1 MDGSDIEMVPAPERL
16 RPFVRRYLYANHQF
30 EGPVIIR
37 PKPTGYIY
45 FSNRFGSVDTN
56 FVVVD
61 GHKFPLD
68 SRWHF
73 AGQIIDHD
81 ITVHHSQ
88 RHEVIYCELSATALH
103 RLFDIPGER
112 ITGKAPRL
120 SDMRPEIEPLARA
133 HFVLGPRSARDEHVE
148 EANAFILALAERTG
162 PGDRLVEGAVAMF
175 EAANGAVRVTDI
187 CEELGTDQRTLN
199 RRFKH
204 IVGVNPKFFG
214 QILQINWVVGLL
226 LFQRR
231 LHAHRDGARGGLSR
245 SVPLPSRHA
254 AFLQRRPARIPGQ
267 RPHALQG
274 IPRLIAPL
282 RPKLVCSRVMGTP
295 TKHNGVGAIH
305 CRSLEVRISSVTRA
319 PRRRSR

>member
-1 MDGSDIEMVPAPERL
+1 MDASDVEMIPAPEGL
-16 RPFVRRYLYANHQF
+16 RPFVRRYLYVNHQF
-30 EGPVIIR
+30 EGPLIIR

-61 GHKFPLD
+61 GQKFPLD

-73 AGQIIDHD
+73 AGQIVDHD

-112 ITGKAPRL
+112 VTGKPPRL
-120 SDMRPEIEPLARA
+120 SDMRPEIEPLART
-133 HFVLGPRSARDEHVE
+133 HFVLGPGSARDEHVE
-148 EANAFILALAERTG
+148 EANAFFLALAERAG
-162 PGDRLVEGAVAMF
+162 PGDALVEGAVAMF

-187 CEELGTDQRTLN
+187 CEELDTDQRTLN
-199 RRFKH
+199 RRFRH

-226 LFQRR
+226 YFNDVATLTEMAHEAGFHDQSHFHRAMRR
-231 LHAHRDGARGGLSR
+231 FFNEGPREFLASDHMHFK
-245 SVPLPSRHA
+245 
-254 AFLQRRPARIPGQ
+254 AFLGASRRFGPSSPA
-267 RPHALQG
+267 
-274 IPRLIAPL
+274 
-282 RPKLVCSRVMGTP
+282 T
-295 TKHNGVGAIH
+295 
-305 CRSLEVRISSVTRA
+305 E
-319 PRRRSR
+319 